1 MFYKTLSTGLCLGLA
16 FAVHAV
22 SASAQCTT
30 CAAPTVAYSP
40 VTYQAYRP
48 VPCQTYRPVPCQTY
62 RIPTGGCCLSRF
74 CDWLWGRTPEAV
86 VTSCPAPAPCV
97 AAYPPCTTCA
107 SPCTTCASCTSCG
120 CDPCSCQTVQ
130 QTTLRPVI
138 RQAPCSSCGSNP
150 CNCGARSSSST
161 TYAQRPAAGQGNYT
175 AATVYSPVS
184 PTSVP
189 QATNSQVPSVPTLSS
204 NSAGR
209 KKLEPE
215 SQVGPS
221 LYQPPRDVRGTTGT
235 SKGSFPAEF
244 TSPQG
249 EVSTDRTAGHLSYPV
264 QTVVYQAAVP
274 RPAFAAQNKVPV
286 DRGLA
291 EQDAK
296 TWNPTSR

>member
-1 MFYKTLSTGLCLGLA
+1 MFYKTLFAGLCLGLA

-48 VPCQTYRPVPCQTY
+48 VPCQTYR
-62 RIPTGGCCLSRF
+62 IPTGGCCLSWF

-107 SPCTTCASCTSCG
+107 SPCTTCASCTTCG

-138 RQAPCSSCGSNP
+138 RQVPCSSCGSNP
-150 CNCGARSSSST
+150 CSCGARNSSST
-161 TYAQRPAAGQGNYT
+161 TYAQRPAAGQANYT
-175 AATVYSPVS
+175 AATVYSPAS

-189 QATNSQVPSVPTLSS
+189 QATNSQAPSIPTLYS

-215 SQVGPS
+215 SQVEPS

-235 SKGSFPAEF
+235 SRGRFPAEF

-274 RPAFAAQNKVPV
+274 RLAFALQNKVV

-296 TWNPTSR
+296 TWSPASR